1 MQEIKITRAE
11 QRKEKPDSS
20 KLVFGK
26 YMTDHMFVV
35 DYDEGQGW
43 HDARIVPYAPLQ
55 IDPAAKVLH
64 YAQEIFEGLK
74 AYRTADGSIQLFRP
88 MDNVRRL
95 NLSCERIALPEVP
108 EDLAL
113 AGITELVKL
122 DQEWVPYEKDTS
134 LYIRPFVIGLDPTLG
149 VHTSHHCQ
157 YIVIVCPVGAYY
169 PRDWPHQDLY
179 RGPGR
184 PRRSG
189 RHRHGQ
195 DRRQL
200 RRLLRAGNRAEQKGY
215 TQVLWLDGVH
225 RKYIEEVGSMNVMFK
240 VTGKILTPDLNGSV
254 LDGITR
260 RSCIQLLKDWGY
272 EVEERRISAEELF
285 QAAENGTLEEAWG
298 TGTAAVVSPI
308 GELAEGD
315 EKVTVS
321 NNQIGPVTQK
331 LYDELTGIQWG
342 RVPDPPRLDH
352 EAVSRFFFKLK
363 GRPGGAALEPFF
375 SDAGSAGLFY
385 SFMGDRTAPRSPGPV
400 PPSPPS
406 WRTPPRCRW

>member
-169 PRDWPHQDLY
+169 PEGLAPTKIYIEDQDVRAV
-179 RGPGR
+179 RGGTGMAKTGGNYAA
-184 PRRSG
+184 S
-189 RHRHGQ
+189 
-195 DRRQL
+195 
-200 RRLLRAGNRAEQKGY
+200 LRAGNRAEQKGY

-225 RKYIEEVGSMNVMFK
+225 RKYIEEVGAKM
-240 VTGKILTPDLNGSV
+240 
-254 LDGITR
+254 
-260 RSCIQLLKDWGY
+260 CIRDS
-272 EVEERRISAEELF
+272 R
-285 QAAENGTLEEAWG
+285 
-298 TGTAAVVSPI
+298 
-308 GELAEGD
+308 
-315 EKVTVS
+315 
-321 NNQIGPVTQK
+321 
-331 LYDELTGIQWG
+331 
-342 RVPDPPRLDH
+342 RLD
-352 EAVSRFFFKLK
+352 
-363 GRPGGAALEPFF
+363 RPVRETGGEGEPWP
-375 SDAGSAGLFY
+375 G
-385 SFMGDRTAPRSPGPV
+385 PRSKI
-400 PPSPPS
+400 SS
-406 WRTPPRCRW
+406 S